1 MDSPF
6 LGNKVGISM
15 SYERARRRIQH
26 CKTQADEGP
35 PKDQE
40 FLDALE
46 RS

>member
-15 SYERARRRIQH
+15 SYERARIQH

-35 PKDQE
+35 HKDQE